1 MGSLLNADEF
11 FNNYLKGKVFP
22 DNEYINKPEVQQA
35 IKKAW
40 GLVLDHLEANIAI
53 AVPSGV
59 YNSTPAMTT
68 ASHTGFILGF
78 PRGTRLGGTGSILAT
93 KHVNTIAVPAGY
105 DPNLVNQTIQN
116 VSIRFNELFNY
127 IINNSEVIVK
137 HVQTSGVVVQG
148 TSSVP
153 ASFVSTVDMIGT
165 II

>member
-1 MGSLLNADEF
+1 MSSLLNVEEF

-40 GLVLDHLEANIAI
+40 GLVLDHIEANIAI

-78 PRGTRLGGTGSILAT
+78 PNGTKLGGSGSVLAT
-93 KHVNTIAVPAGY
+93 NHINTIAVPAGY

-116 VSIRFNELFNY
+116 VSIRFNELFNH

-137 HVQTSGVVVQG
+137 QVQTSGAVVQG
-148 TSSVP
+148 TSSIP
-153 ASFVSTVDMIGT
+153 ASFVSTVDMTGA

>member
-1 MGSLLNADEF
+1 MSSLLNADEF

-40 GLVLDHLEANIAI
+40 SIVLDHIENNIAI

-59 YNSTPAMTT
+59 YSSTPTMSI
-68 ASHTGFILGF
+68 ASHTGFVLGF

-105 DPNLVNQTIQN
+105 DPNLVNQTILN
-116 VSIRFNELFNY
+116 VSIRFNELFNH

-137 HVQTSGVVVQG
+137 QVRTSGVVVQG
-148 TSSVP
+148 TSSIS
-153 ASFVSTVDMIGT
+153 ASFVSTVDMTGA

>member
-1 MGSLLNADEF
+1 MGSLLNVEEF
-11 FNNYLKGKVFP
+11 FSNYLKGKVFP
-22 DNEYINKPEVQQA
+22 DNEYMNKPEVQQA

-40 GLVLDHLEANIAI
+40 GLVLDHIESNIAI
-53 AVPSGV
+53 VVPAGV

-78 PRGTRLGGTGSILAT
+78 PKGTNLGGTGSVLAT
-93 KHVNTIAVPAGY
+93 EHVNTIAVPAGY

-116 VSIRFNELFNY
+116 VSIRFNELFDY

-137 HVQTSGVVVQG
+137 QVQTSGAVVQG

-153 ASFVSTVDMIGT
+153 ASFVSTVDMTGT